1 MLSQTAV
8 NKNTDLA
15 MSNRTEQTVKHEEA
29 HTINESVAS
38 PLINLQTHRSL
49 SSRFQTEVN
58 AENDASLMLELNQQ
72 SELHTLPVEAPFYR

>member
-1 MLSQTAV
+1 MLSQTAL

-15 MSNRTEQTVKHEEA
+15 MSARTEQTVKHEDA
-29 HTINESVAS
+29 QTISESVAS